1 MSEGPIVLVV
11 GATGKFARLVV
22 PELRSRGAV
31 VRALVRDRSRAEVA
45 RAVGAEQIASG
56 DLRDPASLDRAL
68 SGVTGV
74 FHIGPVFAA
83 DEAQMG
89 VALVRAAERAGVEK
103 FVFSSVN
110 QPTNIELKHH
120 VAKVPVESALYNSRL
135 RYTILQPAN
144 FMQNI
149 GLAWSAIVSKS
160 AFAEPFPCDA
170 RIARVD
176 YRDVAEVA
184 AIALTDARL
193 DFATLQLSAG
203 MFDRREIASMISEEL
218 GAPIEAQEMA
228 FDEWVAVARPPYG
241 QEELKLLATVFDH
254 YSRYG
259 LGGNSL
265 SLAAAL
271 QREPRSMRAYIR
283 ECARS
288 GHMPAVRRLQPVE
301 PQM

>member
-1 MSEGPIVLVV
+1 MEMCMSGDPIILVV

-31 VRALVRDRSRAEVA
+31 VRALVRDESRAEVA
-45 RAVGAEQIASG
+45 RAVGAEQVVLG
-56 DLRDPASLDRAL
+56 DLRDPASLQRAL
-68 SGVTGV
+68 PGVTGV
-74 FHIGPVFAA
+74 FHIGPVFAP
-83 DEAQMG
+83 DEAEMG
-89 VALVRAAERAGVEK
+89 VALVKAAERAGVEK

-110 QPTNIELKHH
+110 QPTNLELKHH

-149 GLAWSAIVSKS
+149 GQAWPAIVSKR
-160 AFAEPFPCDA
+160 AFAEPFPTDV

-184 AIALTDARL
+184 AIALTEARL
-193 DFATLQLSAG
+193 DFATLHLSAG
-203 MFDRREIASMISEEL
+203 MFNRAEIAAMISAEL
-218 GAPIEAQEMA
+218 GVPIEPREMG

-241 QEELKLLATVFDH
+241 KSELQLLATVFDH

-259 LGGNSL
+259 LGGNSI
-265 SLAAAL
+265 SLWAAL

-283 ECARS
+283 ECATS
-288 GHMPAVRRLQPVE
+288 FAAQG
-301 PQM
+301 

>member
-1 MSEGPIVLVV
+1 MSKSPIVLVI
-11 GATGKFARLVV
+11 GATGKFARSIV
-22 PELRSRGAV
+22 PALRRRGSV
-31 VRALVRDRSRAEVA
+31 VRALVRDQGKAEVA
-45 RAVGAEQIASG
+45 RAVGAEQIAIG

-83 DEAQMG
+83 DEAEMG
-89 VALVRAAERAGVEK
+89 VALVEAAERAGVEK

-110 QPTNIELKHH
+110 QPTNLELKHH

-149 GLAWSAIVSKS
+149 GLAWPAIVSKR
-160 AFAEPFPCDA
+160 AFAEPFPVDA

-176 YRDVAEVA
+176 YRDVAEAA
-184 AIALTDARL
+184 AIALTESRL
-193 DFATLQLSAG
+193 DFATLHLSAG
-203 MFDRREIASMISEEL
+203 MFDRREIATMISAEL
-218 GAPIEAQEMA
+218 GVPIEAGELG
-228 FDEWVAVARPPYG
+228 FDEWVTMARPPYG
-241 QEELKLLATVFDH
+241 EGELKLLATVYDH

-265 SLAAAL
+265 SLTAVL
-271 QREPRSMRAYIR
+271 QREPRSMKAYIR

-288 GHMPAVRRLQPVE
+288 VAAGRVKDT
-301 PQM
+301 

>member
-1 MSEGPIVLVV
+1 MSESPIVLVV

-22 PELRSRGAV
+22 PELRRRGAV
-31 VRALVRDRSRAEVA
+31 VRALVRDASRAEVA
-45 RAVGAEQIASG
+45 RAAGAEQIAIG
-56 DLRDPASLDRAL
+56 DLRNRASLERAL

-83 DEAQMG
+83 DEAEMG
-89 VALVRAAERAGVEK
+89 VALVAAAERAAVEK

-110 QPTNIELKHH
+110 QPTNMELKHH

-149 GLAWSAIVSKS
+149 GQAWPAIVAKQM
-160 AFAEPFPCDA
+160 FAEPFPTDVE
-170 RIARVD
+170 IARVD

-184 AIALTDARL
+184 AIALTEARL
-193 DFATLQLSAG
+193 DFATLHLSAG
-203 MFDRREIASMISEEL
+203 MFDRRQIAAMISEEI
-218 GAPIEAQEMA
+218 GVPIEAREMG
-228 FDEWVAVARPPYG
+228 FEEWVAVARPPYG
-241 QEELKLLATVFDH
+241 KGELQLLATVYDH
-254 YSRYG
+254 YARYG
-259 LGGNSL
+259 LGGNSI
-265 SLAAAL
+265 SLAAVL

-288 GHMPAVRRLQPVE
+288 VAAGGAKDT
-301 PQM
+301 